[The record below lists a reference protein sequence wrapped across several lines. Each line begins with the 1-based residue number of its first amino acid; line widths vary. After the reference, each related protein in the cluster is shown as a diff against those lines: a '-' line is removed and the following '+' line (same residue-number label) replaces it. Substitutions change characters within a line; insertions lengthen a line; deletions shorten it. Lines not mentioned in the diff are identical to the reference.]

1 MINKKDF
8 EEIRKEMKVFDEAR
22 EDLIAKSREVV
33 ILSKKIIYS
42 VHRKDMKEAEKVAS
56 EIKQKVKAIIKLTG
70 ETELEYSGS
79 RKIALQEYVEAIAYL
94 EFVKNGKLLSH
105 KDLGVDAESYLLGL
119 CDLSGELVRNAI
131 NGVIDGNVDNALK
144 VKEFVSELYWELS
157 QFDFKNGEIRR
168 KYDGIKYDLKKLEDL
183 VLQLKLRK

>member
-8 EEIRKEMKVFDEAR
+8 EEIRKEMKEFDAVREA
-22 EDLIAKSREVV
+22 LIAKSREVV

-42 VHRKDMKEAEKVAS
+42 VHRKDMKEAEKAAV
-56 EIKQKVKAIIKLTG
+56 EIKKKVNEIIKSTS
-70 ETELEYSGS
+70 ESELEYSGS
-79 RKIALQEYVEAIAYL
+79 RRIALQEYVEAIAYL
-94 EFVKNGKLLSH
+94 EYVKNGRLLSH
-105 KDLGVDAESYLLGL
+105 KELGVDDESYLLGL

-131 NGVIDGNVDNALK
+131 NGAIEGDVKNALA